1 MERHE
6 LIFSVT
12 NAGVAAR
19 CLHVAAELGVAD
31 HIDEHPVPTGELALR
46 CHVDPDGLD
55 RVLRL
60 LSAHGVFSPV
70 AGGYQHSAASRSPR
84 RAATTRCRCAPSPR

>member
-1 MERHE
+1 MGLPHASAGQAEVSVAMEPHE
-6 LIFSVT
+6 LIFSLT

-31 HIDEHPVPTGELALR
+31 HIDERPVPTKELARR
-46 CHVDPDGLD
+46 CQVDPDGLD

-60 LSAHGVFSPV
+60 LSAHGVALNFC
-70 AGGYQHSAASRSPR
+70 GL
-84 RAATTRCRCAPSPR
+84 